1 MFDGPNSLLKFET
14 DAISNIS
21 VGGMGLMP
29 EIGGFC
35 DSEETYKRLKAEAMD
50 KILKSTPKMLRAR
63 LESGDF

>member
-21 VGGMGLMP
+21 VAGMGILA